1 MSIYNTLQYEPPFK
15 KEIAK
20 DSLFMRKA
28 YPELYGSRS
37 SNTKSQVSALMAQE
51 GMRVPG
57 EAPPQEAANGPASGV
72 IGDEN
77 ATPAETV
84 ADDIPMDVP
93 EGSFIINAAAAEV
106 AGYGDIKKMIMDAI
120 GVARRLGV
128 EISTGDEQVG
138 DEEAVDLLVSKG
150 EVYIEPTLA
159 KIIGYDVLEKIN
171 NRGKREVAR
180 RQKEAEAKQ
189 QQEPQQAPQV
199 QRASEGGFL
208 HRIPEG
214 VEPVTNL
221 DDPDRIP
228 DDYDLMGEASPVPKE
243 QIAMGDIEYQ
253 METMR
258 RSGDDP
264 VVMKAFADDL
274 GRTLSDFARA
284 RDTSVGELIKQDR
297 GRFIQNLETDALI
310 EGKNIFDQSTQEDID
325 TEFKE
330 YLNHLEETGRTVE
343 SYRTSRQ
350 IKEAQEEGRGSLNKT
365 GLQYSGVYTPPNAAV
380 YPPTADKLFYPT
392 GRGSP
397 ENLVGAQAIFYHELL
412 HKSHEELIGNHVRY
426 RNETMLDRGVN
437 YPQLMHLDVH
447 RRTYDAY
454 KNDFSVNQLV
464 GFIDMAHYMYQYKKG
479 HVSTFTNLLAD
490 LTDSPNTL
498 DRYEYLSKIR
508 KYPPEKVRSI
518 ADKVFD
524 TVDNLPEI
532 KELNKVL
539 NTAAANKQADR
550 FSKLRNY
557 NLFREFQEKD
567 EEKQDFRGFIPKK

>member
-1 MSIYNTLQYEPPFK
+1 MQK
-15 KEIAK
+15 V
-20 DSLFMRKA
+20 
-28 YPELYGSRS
+28 YPQLYGSKS
-37 SNTKSQVSALMAQE
+37 SGTKSQVSALMAQE

-72 IGDEN
+72 IGGEN

-106 AGYGDIKKMIMDAI
+106 AGYGDIKTMIMDAI

-180 RQKEAEAKQ
+180 RQQEAEAQ
-189 QQEPQQAPQV
+189 QQPQQEQPQQQAPQP
-199 QRASEGGFL
+199 QMAQEGGFVKKKFADGDKV
-208 HRIPEG
+208 I
-214 VEPVTNL
+214 TQL

-228 DDYDLMGEASPVPKE
+228 DEYDLMGEASPVPDE

-258 RSGDDP
+258 RSGNDP

-274 GRTLSDFARA
+274 GRTLSDFSRA
-284 RDTSVGELIKQDR
+284 RDTSVGELVKQDR

-310 EGKNIFDQSTQEDID
+310 NDSKTFNDENVQKDIEEKFKNYLSSLEKTDSYVGDYFDDD
-325 TEFKE
+325 A
-330 YLNHLEETGRTVE
+330 
-343 SYRTSRQ
+343 
-350 IKEAQEEGRGSLNKT
+350 IKKAQEEGRNFLPRAD
-365 GLQYSGVYTPPNAAV
+365 QRYQGVYIPPRFTTNLL
-380 YPPTADKLFYPT
+380 TGEKELLGDRIFYPT
-392 GRGSP
+392 GRGSA
-397 ENLVGAQAIFYHELL
+397 ENLVMAQYILYHELI
-412 HKSHEELIGNHVRY
+412 HKSHEELIGNHVQP
-426 RNETMLDRGVN
+426 RNKNKLAEGINFNSL
-437 YPQLMHLDVH
+437 LHLDVH
-447 RRTYDAY
+447 KRAYDAY
-454 KNDFSVNQLV
+454 KNDLSKNQLID
-464 GFIDMAHYMYQYKKG
+464 FIDGAQFMYAYKDDHTSK
-479 HVSTFTNLLAD
+479 FKNLLAD

-498 DRYEYLSKIR
+498 EWWQYSSKIR
-508 KYPPEKVRSI
+508 KYSPEKVRSI
-518 ADKVFD
+518 ADTVFD
-524 TVDNLPEI
+524 AVDNLPEI
-532 KELNKVL
+532 KELNKTL

-550 FSKLRNY
+550 FSKLRND
-557 NLFREFQEKD
+557 N
-567 EEKQDFRGFIPKK
+567 KQQDSGGFIPKK